1 MMVWKYSTAN
11 SIVRTVVEDEVVV
24 VAPAPAL
31 SVMVVVLRSSVGT

>member
-1 MMVWKYSTAN
+1 MMVWKDSTAN
-11 SIVRTVVEDEVVV
+11 SIVRTVVEEEVV